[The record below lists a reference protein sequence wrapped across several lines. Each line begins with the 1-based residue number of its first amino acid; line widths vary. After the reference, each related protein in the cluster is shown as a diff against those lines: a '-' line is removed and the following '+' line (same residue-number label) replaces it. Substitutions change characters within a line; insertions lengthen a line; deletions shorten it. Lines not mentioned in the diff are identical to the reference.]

1 MKTLRLKPKTDRLVD
16 DELTSGALPD
26 RVEHA
31 RSRLTLQH
39 DPALIA
45 ALSESELAAERE
57 DAEWIRAQR
66 RTQRRRQVAAELAA
80 EQKAMN
86 AAAAE
91 QDADIR
97 DRLTARAALA
107 EQRRADSPQAK
118 VAELHRLRTW
128 SARGLMGV
136 VAAGVMYSAVNVQH
150 NLAPN
155 ASVTDPLYWASYF
168 IEALVSI
175 CLIVLMVNQQKA
187 SEWGVGEENRGL
199 IIAAELFLL
208 SLTIGLNTYPYL
220 DAGDTFGFVTHAIAP
235 VMIGVA
241 ILIHH
246 ASSERFGLMLKKATA
261 QLPADDVL
269 PPMTTVHR
277 IAERVTAAAALE
289 HAPVVPL
296 RDNDATAEG
305 DPAPEPAL
313 RDADAR
319 TPQSQTRTT
328 AGPASAA
335 DPAVR
340 VETRSGA
347 GEPALTPAVRPA
359 VPAPAPAVEPAPI
372 AAETAPEA
380 VASGNDASLVR
391 IRTENPQ
398 PGDTALTDAVT
409 AREALT
415 TTDTPHLG
423 QARAGEELDPT
434 QPMPVLAVQ
443 TRTPIPD
450 PTPQNETRT
459 TSDSAGAQRPEWMAP
474 VYELAAEVQ
483 RRGTAKTKPLEMVA
497 SVIASIDAGESNNAI
512 VGAAKAAGAQ
522 LSHHTVTSI
531 RNTAAEIRRE
541 HSGIGGGQII
551 ELRKQGTDR

>member
-1 MKTLRLKPKTDRLVD
+1 MKALRLKSKTDRLVD

-31 RSRLTLQH
+31 RSRLTLQD

-45 ALSESELAAERE
+45 ALSESELAAERGE
-57 DAEWIRAQR
+57 AEWIRAQR
-66 RTQRRRQVAAELAA
+66 RAQRRRKIAAELAA

-86 AAAAE
+86 AEAAE

-150 NLAPN
+150 NLAPD
-155 ASVTDPLYWASYF
+155 AGVTDPLYWASYF

-208 SLTIGLNTYPYL
+208 SLTIGLNTYPYV

-246 ASSERFGLMLKKATA
+246 AASERFGLMLKKATA
-261 QLPADDVL
+261 QLPADDV
-269 PPMTTVHR
+269 PPAMTTVHR
-277 IAERVTAAAALE
+277 IAERVDVAAALE
-289 HAPVVPL
+289 QAPVVPQ
-296 RDNDATAEG
+296 RDNRADVPDG
-305 DPAPEPAL
+305 PAAEPAV
-313 RDADAR
+313 RDDEAR
-319 TPQSQTRTT
+319 TPQSSPRTT
-328 AGPASAA
+328 AGPA
-335 DPAVR
+335 PAVR
-340 VETRSGA
+340 GETRSGA
-347 GEPALTPAVRPA
+347 GEPALAPAVRPA
-359 VPAPAPAVEPAPI
+359 VPAPAPAVDPSPI
-372 AAETAPEA
+372 TAETAQEPATSVDEA
-380 VASGNDASLVR
+380 SQVR
-391 IRTENPQ
+391 TRTENPQ
-398 PGDTALTDAVT
+398 PSNAEQAAAVT
-409 AREALT
+409 AGDALST
-415 TTDTPHLG
+415 PDTPHLQ
-423 QARAGEELDPT
+423 QAYTGEDPAAT

-443 TRTPIPD
+443 TRTPIPE
-450 PTPQNETRT
+450 PAPQNETRT
-459 TSDSAGAQRPEWMAP
+459 AGDGAGAQRPEWMAP

-512 VGAAKAAGAQ
+512 VGVAKAAGAQ

-531 RNTAAEIRRE
+531 RNAAAEIRRK
-541 HSGIGGGQII
+541 HSGIGGQVI